1 MMTERFSAHRSFQC
15 ADPDGHVLTF
25 TSGHMGEG
33 EEE

>member
-1 MMTERFSAHRSFQC
+1 MMSDRFSPHRSFQC

-33 EEE
+33 ED